1 MMAVTVNEAAME
13 AQTTKELELESS
25 GVLERSVEEPIG
37 WCMVEKLDVFF
48 WAVLIFF
55 FMACVIIMV
64 YENQ

>member
-1 MMAVTVNEAAME
+1 MNEAAME

-48 WAVLIFF
+48 
-55 FMACVIIMV
+55 
-64 YENQ
+64 

>member
-37 WCMVEKLDVFF
+37 WCMV
-48 WAVLIFF
+48 
-55 FMACVIIMV
+55 
-64 YENQ
+64 

>member
-1 MMAVTVNEAAME
+1 MNEAAME

-48 WAVLIFF
+48 LSGVDFF
-55 FMACVIIMV
+55 FYGMC
-64 YENQ
+64 YHYGL